1 MLIAQAHA
9 KINWALDIL
18 GVREDGYHRMDML
31 MQSISLCDTLCFEQA
46 DQLTLM
52 INGQRDALEEENLI
66 VRAARL
72 LQAESRFDGGAR
84 INVVKR
90 IPARAG
96 LGGGS
101 ADCAAALIA
110 LNRLWKLGFSQEDL
124 LRLGLRLGADVPFC
138 LTGGLMRVGG
148 IGERLTPMSPSGP
161 ANLLLVMPDDGLNT
175 REVFREYDAG
185 KRCLP
190 LVNMDGAAEALAR
203 GEYVVLNERAR
214 NVLTEP
220 AMRMSA
226 SVAPAIH
233 RLREQGAVMA
243 RMSGSGSAVFGLF
256 AEAEGAERA
265 RRALMRQYAFCEVV
279 HTWHQ
284 GVTLDD

>member
-18 GVREDGYHRMDML
+18 GVREDGYHQMDML
-31 MQSISLCDTLCFEQA
+31 MQSISLCDTLRFEQA
-46 DQLTLM
+46 DQLTLT
-52 INGQRDALEEENLI
+52 INGQEDAFQEENLI
-66 VRAARL
+66 IRAARL
-72 LQAESRFDGGAR
+72 LQAESGFHGGAR
-84 INVVKR
+84 INVAKR

-110 LNRLWKLGFSQEDL
+110 LNRLWKLGFSQEEL

-148 IGERLTPMSPSGP
+148 IGERLAPVSSSGP
-161 ANLLLVMPDDGLNT
+161 VSLLLVMPDDGLNT

-185 KRCLP
+185 RRCLP
-190 LVNMDGAAEALAR
+190 PVNMDDAAAALAR
-203 GEYVVLNERAR
+203 GEYAVLNERAQ

-226 SVAPAIH
+226 SIAPAIY
-233 RLREQGAVMA
+233 RLDEQGAVMA

-256 AEAEGAERA
+256 AATEEAEAA
-265 RRALMRQYAFCEVV
+265 CRALMGQYAFCEVV
-279 HTWHQ
+279 HTWNQ